1 MDPNNNNNKN
11 MNMSPSKTIPFQVNL
26 TSDHQNRPI
35 IRELDFFSQNNSNHA
50 STSTPPN
57 PYIHDHY
64 TPPSPFE
71 MKVNTSLNLLTTNT
85 SSDQSVV
92 EPDIPTSSED
102 TRANLE
108 LVNLQAELER
118 KKVENHQLRNMFDE
132 AKMNYNTLNTHFMS
146 LMQKGKVEDCNEEQ
160 LEEDKPN
167 GNGGVLAPRQFIDLG
182 FASNDSHAVEEPRS
196 QDQSKSLVNDNEEGF
211 KDEELVL
218 DHEKNESD
226 RGKDRNDSP
235 SDRVIAGNNNDD
247 VPNFSPQSSVEQAE
261 ATMRKARVSVRARSE
276 ANMIN
281 DGCQWRKY
289 GQKMAKGNPCPRAYY
304 RCTMAIGCPV
314 RKQVQRCAEDRSILV
329 TTYEGNHNHALPPAA
344 MEMVHQTSSAAKM
357 LLSGPMTSPDGLM
370 NPNFLTRT
378 MFPSSSSIA
387 TISASAPFPTITLD
401 LTQSPNNP
409 LQFPNPKLSNQFQ
422 FPFPQTLFNQSRFS
436 GLQTS
441 QDIAESSTS
450 RQISQNLVDKV
461 TAIAK
466 DPNFSAALAA
476 ALTSIIGAAWPNND
490 NSAVDN
496 GNNTTANNSNRNVTS
511 SNNSNESN
519 DTNNPSSSG
528 N

>member
-1 MDPNNNNNKN
+1 MDPNKNKN
-11 MNMSPSKTIPFQVNL
+11 NNMSPSKTIPFQVNL
-26 TSDHQNRPI
+26 NSDHQNRPI
-35 IRELDFFSQNNSNHA
+35 IRELDFFSPNNNNNHA
-50 STSTPPN
+50 STSAPPN
-57 PYIHDHY
+57 PYIHDQY
-64 TPPSPFE
+64 TPSSPFE

-85 SSDQSVV
+85 SSDQPVV
-92 EPDIPTSSED
+92 EADIPTSSQD
-102 TRANLE
+102 RRPNLE

-118 KKVENHQLRNMFDE
+118 KKVENHRLRNMFDE
-132 AKMNYNTLNTHFMS
+132 AKMNYNTLNMHLMS
-146 LMQKGKVEDCNEEQ
+146 LMQKGKVEDCNEEE
-160 LEEDKPN
+160 LEEEKPN
-167 GNGGVLAPRQFIDLG
+167 GNGGVLVRRQFIDLG
-182 FASNDSHAVEEPRS
+182 LASNDSDAVDEPRS
-196 QDQSKSLVNDNEEGF
+196 QDQSKSLANNVDEGS
-211 KDEELVL
+211 KDEELVF

-226 RGKDRNDSP
+226 RGNDRNGSP
-235 SDRVIAGNNNDD
+235 SNQVLAANS
-247 VPNFSPQSSVEQAE
+247 SPQTSVEQAE

-304 RCTMAIGCPV
+304 RCTMSIGCPV
-314 RKQVQRCAEDRSILV
+314 RKQVQRCAEDKSILV
-329 TTYEGNHNHALPPAA
+329 TTYEGNHNHCLPPAA
-344 MEMVHQTSSAAKM
+344 KEMVHQTSSAARM

-409 LQFPNPKLSNQFQ
+409 LQFPNPNLSNQFQ

-441 QDIAESSTS
+441 QDPETSTS
-450 RQISQNLVDKV
+450 RQMSQNLADKV

-466 DPNFSAALAA
+466 DPNFTVALAA
-476 ALTSIIGAAWPNND
+476 ALTSLIRAFPNND
-490 NSAVDN
+490 DSTVDN
-496 GNNTTANNSNRNVTS
+496 GDNTTASNSNGNVTS

-519 DTNNPSSSG
+519 ITNNPSSSG